1 MGQRVKNFGDFVL
14 LKESVNQIESAHPSK
29 WKVLQDLGFYDAS
42 TLRIKANGNI
52 LLKNDRFNYYP
63 EGIVLQPNSGYVRNK
78 GVKSGFIKKDLN
90 LDQMIDYL
98 IDRFQKYEGET
109 ASDVSPELV
118 TIFKK
123 MTRGNTIKNS
133 DTGRFDFSGNAELTP
148 KIFGIL
154 KENKAKIGVV
164 GGEFSFRSSTQYQ
177 LTKEDLEF
185 FPTLVKKAIWITS
198 VDCVGFSDLSL
209 FPKGGSG
216 IRLFHVMGLKSMEG
230 IKIKGGEDSTISIR
244 ECVDLE
250 SLGTS
255 LPEVVGDFEL
265 VSQKNNL
272 KIKSMEGCPKMIRQD
287 FLFRATGISSLE
299 GGPEEVGRIYDVE
312 SNPRLT
318 SLEHFP
324 LDFEGRFRSMI
335 ISCKFSLYDRIRI
348 VEEGIAVSDGWSGSE
363 FEVSPFQKEF
373 VATSISPKVMQKL
386 VDENPEKMAVSLKGV
401 LKNPRFKELKWPE
414 SLKGEVDLLSD
425 LEDVGL

>member
-14 LKESVNQIESAHPSK
+14 LKESVNQIETSHPSK
-29 WKVLQDLGFYDAS
+29 WKALQDLGFYDAS

-52 LLKNDRFNYYP
+52 LLKNDKFNYYP

-109 ASDVSPELV
+109 GSDVSPELV
-118 TIFKK
+118 TIFKR

-185 FPTLVKKAIWITS
+185 FPTLVKKGIGIFY

-230 IKIKGGEDSTISIR
+230 IRIKGGEDSTISIR

-335 ISCKFSLYDRIRI
+335 ISCRFSLYDRIRI
-348 VEEGIAVSDGWSGSE
+348 VEEGIAVSDGWSVSE
-363 FEVSPFQKEF
+363 FEVYPVQKEF

>member
-98 IDRFQKYEGET
+98 ITRFEKYEGET

-118 TIFKK
+118 TIFKR

-133 DTGRFDFSGNAELTP
+133 DTGRFDFSGNVELTP
-148 KIFGIL
+148 KLLDIL

-216 IRLFHVMGLKSMEG
+216 IRLFQVMGLKSMEG
-230 IKIKGGEDSTISIR
+230 IKIKGGEDSTISIK

-272 KIKSMEGCPKMIRQD
+272 KIKSMEGCPKRIRQD
-287 FLFRATGISSLE
+287 FLFRATGISSLA
-299 GGPEEVGRIYDVE
+299 GGPQEVGRIYDVE

-363 FEVSPFQKEF
+363 FEVYPVQKEF

>member
-29 WKVLQDLGFYDAS
+29 WKALQDLGFYDAS

-109 ASDVSPELV
+109 GSDVSPEAV
-118 TIFKK
+118 TAFKI
-123 MTRGNTIKNS
+123 MTKGKTVKNP
-133 DTGRFDFSGNAELTP
+133 DTGRFDFSGNVELTP
-148 KIFGIL
+148 KIFDIL
-154 KENKAKIGVV
+154 KENEAKIGVV
-164 GGEFSFRSSTQYQ
+164 GGEFTFRSSTQYQ

-185 FPTLVKKAIWITS
+185 FPTLVKKRIVIS
-198 VDCVGFSDLSL
+198 YVDCVGFSDLSF

-216 IRLFHVMGLKSMEG
+216 ISLFHVMGLKSMEG
-230 IKIKGGEDSTISIR
+230 IRIKGGEDSTISIR

-348 VEEGIAVSDGWSGSE
+348 VEEGIAVPGGWQASE
-363 FEVSPFQKEF
+363 FEVYPVQKEF

-414 SLKGEVDLLSD
+414 SLKREVDLLSD

>member
-98 IDRFQKYEGET
+98 ITRFEKYEGET

-118 TIFKK
+118 TIFKR

-185 FPTLVKKAIWITS
+185 FPTLVKKTIGITS
-198 VDCVGFSDLSL
+198 VDCIGFSDLSL

-335 ISCKFSLYDRIRI
+335 ISCRFSLYDRIRI
-348 VEEGIAVSDGWSGSE
+348 VEEGIAVSDGWSVSE

-373 VATSISPKVMQKL
+373 VATSISPKIMQKL

>member
-98 IDRFQKYEGET
+98 ITRFEKYEGET

-118 TIFKK
+118 TIFKR

-185 FPTLVKKAIWITS
+185 FPTLVKKGIGIFY
-198 VDCVGFSDLSL
+198 VDFVGFSDLSL

-230 IKIKGGEDSTISIR
+230 IRIKGGEDSTISIR

-335 ISCKFSLYDRIRI
+335 ISCRFSLYDRIRI
-348 VEEGIAVSDGWSGSE
+348 VEEGIAVSDGWSVSE

-373 VATSISPKVMQKL
+373 VATSISPKIMQKL

>member
-1 MGQRVKNFGDFVL
+1 MGQRVKSFGDFVL

-29 WKVLQDLGFYDAS
+29 WKVLQDLGFYDDS

-98 IDRFQKYEGET
+98 ITRFEKYEGET
-109 ASDVSPELV
+109 GSDVSPEV
-118 TIFKK
+118 FTILKR
-123 MTRGNTIKNS
+123 MTKGRTTKNP

-148 KIFGIL
+148 KMFGIL
-154 KENKAKIGVV
+154 KENEAKIGVV

-185 FPTLVKKAIWITS
+185 FPTLVKKGIDIFF

-216 IRLFHVMGLKSMEG
+216 IRLFHVNGLKSMEG

-265 VSQKNNL
+265 VYQKNNL

-287 FLFRATGISSLE
+287 FEFQATGISSLA

-312 SNPRLT
+312 SNPKLT
-318 SLEHFP
+318 SLEYFP
-324 LDFEGRFRSMI
+324 LDFEGRFRSSI
-335 ISCKFSLYDRIRI
+335 ISCDFSLYDRIRI
-348 VEEGIAVSDGWSGSE
+348 VEDGIAVESGWSKKE
-363 FEVSPFQKEF
+363 FEVYPVQKEF

-401 LKNPRFKELKWPE
+401 LKNPRFNELKWPE
-414 SLKGEVDLLSD
+414 SLKREVDLLSD

>member
-1 MGQRVKNFGDFVL
+1 
-14 LKESVNQIESAHPSK
+14 
-29 WKVLQDLGFYDAS
+29 
-42 TLRIKANGNI
+42 
-52 LLKNDRFNYYP
+52 
-63 EGIVLQPNSGYVRNK
+63 
-78 GVKSGFIKKDLN
+78 
-90 LDQMIDYL
+90 
-98 IDRFQKYEGET
+98 
-109 ASDVSPELV
+109 
-118 TIFKK
+118 
-123 MTRGNTIKNS
+123 
-133 DTGRFDFSGNAELTP
+133 
-148 KIFGIL
+148 
-154 KENKAKIGVV
+154 
-164 GGEFSFRSSTQYQ
+164 
-177 LTKEDLEF
+177 
-185 FPTLVKKAIWITS
+185 
-198 VDCVGFSDLSL
+198 
-209 FPKGGSG
+209 
-216 IRLFHVMGLKSMEG
+216 MGLKSMEG

-373 VATSISPKVMQKL
+373 VATSISPRIMQKL

-414 SLKGEVDLLSD
+414 SLKREVDLLSD

>member
-1 MGQRVKNFGDFVL
+1 MGQRVKSFGDFVL
-14 LKESVNQIESAHPSK
+14 LKESVNDIEAILPDR
-29 WKVLQDLGFYDAS
+29 WKKLQDLGFYDAS

-52 LLKNDRFNYYP
+52 LLKNDKFNYYP
-63 EGIVLQPNSGYVRNK
+63 EGIVLQPNSGYIRNK
-78 GVKSGFIKKDLN
+78 GVKSGFIKKDFDLI
-90 LDQMIDYL
+90 QMIDYL
-98 IDRFQKYEGET
+98 INRFEKYEGET
-109 ASDVSPELV
+109 GSDVSPEVV
-118 TIFKK
+118 TAFKK
-123 MTRGNTIKNS
+123 MTKGKTVKNS
-133 DTGRFDFSGNAELTP
+133 DTGRFDFSGNVELTP
-148 KIFGIL
+148 KLLDIL
-154 KENKAKIGVV
+154 KENEAKIGVV

-185 FPTLVKKAIWITS
+185 FPSLVKKAIGITS
-198 VDCVGFSDLSL
+198 VDCIGFSDLSL

-216 IRLFHVMGLKSMEG
+216 IRLFQVMGLKSMGG
-230 IKIKGGEDSTISIR
+230 IKIEGGEDSTISIR

-255 LPEVVGDFEL
+255 LPDIVGDFQL

-272 KIKSMEGCPKMIRQD
+272 KIKSMEGCPKMIRKD

-335 ISCKFSLYDRIRI
+335 ISCRFSLYDRIRI
-348 VEEGIAVSDGWSGSE
+348 VEEGIAVSDGWSVSE
-363 FEVSPFQKEF
+363 FEVSPVQREF
-373 VATSISPKVMQKL
+373 VATSISPKIMQKL

-401 LKNPRFKELKWPE
+401 LNLPYFKGLKWPE
-414 SLKGEVDLLSD
+414 NLQKEVDLLSD
-425 LEDVGL
+425 LGDIGL

>member
-29 WKVLQDLGFYDAS
+29 WKVLQDLGFYDDS

-98 IDRFQKYEGET
+98 ITRFEKYEGET
-109 ASDVSPELV
+109 GSDVSPEVV
-118 TIFKK
+118 TILKR
-123 MTRGNTIKNS
+123 MTKGRTTKNP
-133 DTGRFDFSGNAELTP
+133 DTGRFDFSGNIELTP

-177 LTKEDLEF
+177 ITKEDLEF
-185 FPTLVKKAIWITS
+185 FPTLVKKGIAIFY

-255 LPEVVGDFEL
+255 LPKVVGDFEL

-287 FLFRATGISSLE
+287 FLFRATGISSLA

-318 SLEHFP
+318 SLEYFP
-324 LDFEGRFRSMI
+324 IDFDGRIRSST
-335 ISCKFSLYDRIRI
+335 ISCKFSLYDRIKI
-348 VEEGIAVSDGWSGSE
+348 VEDGIAVLDGWSKKE
-363 FEVSPFQKEF
+363 FEVYPVQKEF
-373 VATSISPKVMQKL
+373 VATSIPPRIMQKL
-386 VDENPEKMAVSLKGV
+386 VDENPEKMAVALKGV
-401 LKNPRFKELKWPE
+401 SNFSPFKNIKWPE
-414 SLKGEVDLLSD
+414 NLKVEVDLLSD
-425 LEDVGL
+425 LSDVGL

>member
-29 WKVLQDLGFYDAS
+29 WKTLQDLGFYDAS

-78 GVKSGFIKKDLN
+78 GVTSGFIKKGLN

-98 IDRFQKYEGET
+98 INRFQKYEGET
-109 ASDVSPELV
+109 GSDVSPEVV
-118 TIFKK
+118 TAFKR
-123 MTRGNTIKNS
+123 MTKGKTVKNS
-133 DTGRFDFSGNAELTP
+133 DSGRFDFSGNVELTP
-148 KIFGIL
+148 KLFGIL
-154 KENKAKIGVV
+154 KENEAKIGVV
-164 GGEFSFRSSTQYQ
+164 GGEFSFSSANQYQ
-177 LTKEDLEF
+177 LTKEDMEF
-185 FPTLVKKAIWITS
+185 FPTSVKKDVSIFY

-209 FPKGGSG
+209 FPKIGGG
-216 IRLFHVMGLKSMEG
+216 ITLYQVMGLKSMGG
-230 IKIKGGEDSTISIR
+230 IKVKGGEDSSVYIR
-244 ECVDLE
+244 KCGDLE
-250 SLGTS
+250 SLGTE
-255 LPEVVGDFEL
+255 LPDVVENFEL
-265 VSQKNNL
+265 VSQKDNS

-287 FLFRATGISSLE
+287 FLFRETGISSLE

-363 FEVSPFQKEF
+363 FEVSPVQKEF
-373 VATSISPKVMQKL
+373 VATSISPKIMQKL

-414 SLKGEVDLLSD
+414 SLKREVDLLSD